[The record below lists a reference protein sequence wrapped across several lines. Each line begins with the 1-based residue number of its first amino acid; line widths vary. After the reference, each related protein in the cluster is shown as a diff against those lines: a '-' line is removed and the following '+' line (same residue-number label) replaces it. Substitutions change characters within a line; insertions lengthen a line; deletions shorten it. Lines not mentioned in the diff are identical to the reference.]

1 VQAVVRELERRVEA
15 PRLDG
20 RGRRGAVRR
29 RVDRQRHHDRSPVEP
44 RVVQDRDSAGS
55 VDPDHKGITP
65 RRGYKVADVDDDTS
79 TERGRTGGRHPE
91 QSGAAA

>member
-1 VQAVVRELERRVEA
+1 
-15 PRLDG
+15 
-20 RGRRGAVRR
+20 
-29 RVDRQRHHDRSPVEP
+29 VEP

-65 RRGYKVADVDDDTS
+65 RRGYNVADVDDDTS